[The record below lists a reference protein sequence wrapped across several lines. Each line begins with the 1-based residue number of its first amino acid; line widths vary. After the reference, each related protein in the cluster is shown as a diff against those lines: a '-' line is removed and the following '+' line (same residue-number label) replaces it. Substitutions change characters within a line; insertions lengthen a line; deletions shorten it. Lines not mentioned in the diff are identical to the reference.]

1 MFSAEISIYPMNTRN
16 SSSIIND
23 SIKVLENANVDYK
36 TGSIST
42 HVKGSPDAV
51 WKSIK
56 DIYDRALENGEV
68 NMVVTI
74 SNSKPS

>member
-1 MFSAEISIYPMNTRN
+1 MFSAEVSIYPMNSVN

-36 TGSIST
+36 TGSVST
-42 HVKGSPDAV
+42 YIEGSKDAV
-51 WKSIK
+51 FKSIK
-56 DIYDRALENGEV
+56 DIYDTALKSGEM

-74 SNSKPS
+74 SNSKS